1 MNGHVCPL
9 FKEPIVPCHLTT
21 VGAALA
27 LVAFMVPLAGAGAVI
42 PVSEGESV
50 FESHSAA
57 RLPQEP
63 PLLLAGDW
71 AGQAPDGSAVR
82 VRLRVE
88 RGVIKGA
95 ADLGRALRG
104 GDTSGSIVRPRMTSA
119 GGVAFTLDDSS
130 CDSERAHGSLT
141 LLSPSTAEL
150 IVSRAGGARVLIRL
164 VRAPAQRG

>member
-1 MNGHVCPL
+1 M
-9 FKEPIVPCHLTT
+9 PCHLTA

-27 LVAFMVPLAGAGAVI
+27 LVAFAAPLAGAGAVI

-63 PLLLAGDW
+63 PPLLAGDW
-71 AGQAPDGSAVR
+71 AGRAPDGSAVR
-82 VRLRVE
+82 VTLRVE

-95 ADLGRALRG
+95 AELGRVLRG
-104 GDTSGSIVRPRMTSA
+104 AKTSGSIVRPRMTSA
-119 GGVAFTLDDSS
+119 SGVAFTLDDDSS

-150 IVSRAGGARVLIRL
+150 IVSRVGGARVLIRL